1 MARSPS
7 NHALALFERR
17 KKKGGGGGGVVP
29 GKRTR
34 EAL

>member
-17 KKKGGGGGGVVP
+17 KKKGGGGVVP
-29 GKRTR
+29 GKPTR

>member
-17 KKKGGGGGGVVP
+17 KKKGGGGGVVP